1 MSFVDEV
8 IELLKKRT
16 AALFGIDPET
26 LSGDT
31 SFEEDLHC
39 KSTDI
44 VRYSAALEDEYEIE
58 VPYMALK
65 RCKTFAEAAQFM
77 SDLTGLQ

>member
-1 MSFVDEV
+1 MNFQDEV
-8 IELLKKRT
+8 IELLKNR
-16 AALFGIDPET
+16 AHQIFGVDPAT

-31 SFEEDLHC
+31 RYDEDLHC

-44 VRYSAALEDEYEIE
+44 VRFSAGLEDEYEVE

-65 RCKTFAEAAQFM
+65 RCKTFAETAQYM
-77 SDLTGLQ
+77 SQITGIE

>member
-1 MSFVDEV
+1 MNFQDEV
-8 IELLKKRT
+8 IELLKNR
-16 AALFGIDPET
+16 ASQLFGIDPAT

-31 SFEEDLHC
+31 NYDEDLHC

-44 VRYSAALEDEYEIE
+44 VRFSAALEDEYEIE

-65 RCKTFAEAAQFM
+65 RCKTFAETAKFM
-77 SDLTGLQ
+77 SELTGIE